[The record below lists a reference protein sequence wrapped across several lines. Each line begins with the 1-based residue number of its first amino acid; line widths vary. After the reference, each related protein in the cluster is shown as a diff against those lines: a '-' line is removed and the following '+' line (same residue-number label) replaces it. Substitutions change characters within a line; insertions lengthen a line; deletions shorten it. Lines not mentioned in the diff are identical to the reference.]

1 LRKPSPPAPNPCFGA
16 QEFPKAPD
24 EEGSPIERELEKTV
38 ETWKFVALFLI
49 LWVPL
54 WVYFETLIR
63 ADDETDG

>member
-1 LRKPSPPAPNPCFGA
+1 VRALKSLRGC
-16 QEFPKAPD
+16 PD
-24 EEGSPIERELEKTV
+24 EEGSPIGRELEKAV

-54 WVYFETLIR
+54 WVYFESLIQ